1 MRATDGSPE
10 CWLNIFRGTLSKH
23 NVKHQHQQMI
33 TSTADASDQQAVNY
47 FKVEQQVAAR
57 CIEKK

>member
-1 MRATDGSPE
+1 
-10 CWLNIFRGTLSKH
+10 
-23 NVKHQHQQMI
+23 MI

>member
-1 MRATDGSPE
+1 
-10 CWLNIFRGTLSKH
+10 
-23 NVKHQHQQMI
+23 MI

-47 FKVEQQVAAR
+47 FKVEQQVAAC